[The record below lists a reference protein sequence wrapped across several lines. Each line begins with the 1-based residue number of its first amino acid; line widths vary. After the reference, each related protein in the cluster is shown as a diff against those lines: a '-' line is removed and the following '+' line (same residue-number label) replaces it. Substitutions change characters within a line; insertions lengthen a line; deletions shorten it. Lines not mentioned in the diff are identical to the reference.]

1 MARLQSLIIFVLSFL
16 ALQTTCHPRPAA
28 SSPVAASDPIQDGLD
43 AGVTS
48 IQGLESFERVAGTN
62 LDRRNLGF
70 RQFLDIGNGWNM
82 YYSSWPSIALPV
94 RKYIFRYCKPQPIGD
109 STSNALGTRNPYPAP
124 K

>member
-1 MARLQSLIIFVLSFL
+1 MARLQRLIVLVLSFL

-28 SSPVAASDPIQDGLD
+28 SSPVAASDPVKDDLD

-48 IQGLESFERVAGTN
+48 VRELENFERAAGTS
-62 LDRRNLGF
+62 LERRSLEF

-94 RKYIFRYCKPQPIGD
+94 RKYIFRYC
-109 STSNALGTRNPYPAP
+109 NP
-124 K
+124 